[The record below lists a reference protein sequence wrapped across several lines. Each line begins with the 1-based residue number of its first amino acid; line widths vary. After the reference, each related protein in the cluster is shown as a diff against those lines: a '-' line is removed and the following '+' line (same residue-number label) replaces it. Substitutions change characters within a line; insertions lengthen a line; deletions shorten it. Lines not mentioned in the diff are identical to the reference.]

1 MIGDMDNETTVP
13 DRDRTLSE
21 RVASANTW
29 EGALRAEDGAFLVE
43 LSLYRVDDTSEL
55 PRASFDRGPIGMI
68 KRMMQRRP
76 VQTGRTVPRQRT

>member
-1 MIGDMDNETTVP
+1 MTGMLDDEMAVP

-21 RVASANTW
+21 RVASATTW

-43 LSLYRVDDTSEL
+43 LSLYRVDDESEL
-55 PRASFDRGPIGMI
+55 PRASFDRGPIGML

-76 VQTGRTVPRQRT
+76 VQSGRTVPRRRT